1 VATNEELITDDI
13 PSGSKHAMTERGS
26 KLDRFTEDDVNAGL
40 KTLILHGGNVKQTVE
55 ALGEEGVLVK
65 NAELRYW
72 RDVAFPTRYYA
83 LRKELSAEVGEEVAG
98 RAMEKAIVADDAE
111 SLFIEK
117 AVEKA
122 DDISPDRLT
131 AAARDMSQVKA
142 QNIEKA
148 QLLRNKPTQ
157 IQETRDTA
165 ELLNVLRKLGILTGD
180 PRDNTQGPETIEG
193 NASPKK

>member
-1 VATNEELITDDI
+1 
-13 PSGSKHAMTERGS
+13 
-26 KLDRFTEDDVNAGL
+26 
-40 KTLILHGGNVKQTVE
+40 
-55 ALGEEGVLVK
+55 
-65 NAELRYW
+65 
-72 RDVAFPTRYYA
+72 
-83 LRKELSAEVGEEVAG
+83 
-98 RAMEKAIVADDAE
+98 MEKAIVADDAE